1 MKQTRRVAV
10 VSVLVAA
17 AVFAP
22 LQPSFAAAEAQPT
35 AEQSISRYV
44 GLVPFICKVLKIC

>member
-1 MKQTRRVAV
+1 M
-10 VSVLVAA
+10 VSVLAAA

-22 LQPSFAAAEAQPT
+22 LQPSFAAPAAQPA
-35 AEQSISRYV
+35 AEQSINRYP